1 MPPMVALSGPHP
13 IAATIN
19 GSGARLNSSK
29 EISAPETIEAN
40 ISADAQP
47 AAMAMRTI
55 AIISCPAPF
64 ERLEHGQY
72 VSEGFPDNCE
82 ILSTRCTIFRTRNAA
97 VPNSI
102 GNDCGPIGGP
112 RCVGLLTDQSRA
124 INGQSGG
131 QRQA

>member
-13 IAATIN
+13 SAATMS
-19 GSGARLNSSK
+19 GRGARLNSNS

-64 ERLEHGQY
+64 ERLEHGQH
-72 VSEGFPDNCE
+72 VSVGFPDACE
-82 ILSTRCTIFRTRNAA
+82 ILVIRCTSFRTRNAA

-102 GNDCGPIGGP
+102 GNDCGPHRGAALYGSFNGSEP
-112 RCVGLLTDQSRA
+112 GDQRPKWWAASR
-124 INGQSGG
+124 
-131 QRQA
+131 

>member
-13 IAATIN
+13 SAAPMS
-19 GSGARLNSSK
+19 GRGARLNSNN

-64 ERLEHGQY
+64 ERVERGQH
-72 VSEGFPDNCE
+72 VSFGFPNTCE
-82 ILSTRCTIFRTRNAA
+82 LYTSFRTRNAA
-97 VPNSI
+97 YAQLN
-102 GNDCGPIGGP
+102 
-112 RCVGLLTDQSRA
+112 
-124 INGQSGG
+124 
-131 QRQA
+131 